1 MTNILADVPPRAPA
15 RVADLSPRT
24 AARIAGWGIL
34 ALAIIATFA
43 EFYVRRRIVVPGDGT
58 ATATNLMAHDLL
70 MRFGIVAFLVV
81 IILDV
86 LVAWALYFVFKRVHR
101 SVSALMALSRLV
113 FATIFGVAVVNLISA
128 VDLVGDAG
136 YLAALDAG
144 QRNAQMM
151 VSLDAFSSAWSV
163 SLAFFG
169 IHLGL
174 AGYLAFKSG
183 YMPKALGIVLVIAGL
198 GYAFDTFAGLLVPD
212 YEATAAMFT
221 FVGEVA
227 LFLWLLIRNAR
238 IPETE

>member
-1 MTNILADVPPRAPA
+1 MALIAP
-15 RVADLSPRT
+15 
-24 AARIAGWGIL
+24 
-34 ALAIIATFA
+34 FA
-43 EFYVRRRIVVPGDGT
+43 EFYVRRRLVVPGDAT
-58 ATATNLMAHDLL
+58 ATATNLLDHNLL

-81 IILDV
+81 IIIDV
-86 LVAWALYFVFKRVHR
+86 LVAWALYVVFKRVDN

-113 FATIFGVAVVNLISA
+113 FATIFAVAVVNLVSA

-136 YLAALDAG
+136 YLAAFDAG

-169 IHLGL
+169 IHLSL
-174 AGYLAFKSG
+174 AGYLALRSG

-198 GYAFDTFAGLLVPD
+198 GYAFDTFADLLVPD
-212 YEATAAMFT
+212 YEPTAAMFT

-238 IPETE
+238 IPDRA

>member
-1 MTNILADVPPRAPA
+1 MAVIAP
-15 RVADLSPRT
+15 
-24 AARIAGWGIL
+24 
-34 ALAIIATFA
+34 FA
-43 EFYVRRRIVVPGDGT
+43 EFYVRRRLVVPGDAT
-58 ATATNLMAHDLL
+58 ATATNLMANDLL

-86 LVAWALYFVFKRVHR
+86 LVAWALYVVFKRVDN

-113 FATIFGVAVVNLISA
+113 FATIFAVAVVNLVSA

-136 YLAALDAG
+136 YLAAFDAG

-169 IHLGL
+169 IHLSL
-174 AGYLAFKSG
+174 AGYLALRSG

-198 GYAFDTFAGLLVPD
+198 GYAFDTFADLLVPD
-212 YEATAAMFT
+212 YEPTAAMFT

-238 IPETE
+238 IPDRA